1 MGNQKKIVEYL
12 GGEEKTLIDFILTK
26 IAGHKL
32 PSEIFTQLSQVL
44 DEEAEPFVIKLW
56 RALIFEMLSLQAKEN
71 K

>member
-1 MGNQKKIVEYL
+1 
-12 GGEEKTLIDFILTK
+12 LIDFILTK